1 MSIQP
6 TSEPRASQTSPT
18 GPSQGLELDSVPSVL
33 GGALVGTED
42 EGSEHAAEV
51 ARMARVWW
59 FGALVWGSSIAL
71 DWLAVTF
78 VEPGPIGWF
87 AALRGAE
94 LAVIIA
100 VAVRL
105 GRQPVLPARTVVAL
119 DVMGNA
125 LAAFAVAL
133 MALRYRG
140 LASPY
145 AHGVSCV
152 LVARSITL
160 AEPWQRG
167 AWRVGIVAL
176 VYPVTMVAL
185 ALAGPLRHQ
194 LADPRALAIF
204 AQNTIWIV
212 STAGLLVIGGHIVWS
227 LRRQVSEAR
236 KVGRYKLEKV
246 IGTGAMGE
254 VWLARHRALK
264 QAVAVKVLKPGG
276 SAQVTVAR
284 FEREVRAMTLLRH
297 PNTVRVFDY
306 GRTADGL
313 WYYVMELLEG
323 ETLSALVKRD
333 GPMAPARAVAV
344 VEQAARALGEA
355 HAAGVVHRDLKP
367 ENLFVTHL
375 GGEAD
380 FIKVLDFGVAKV
392 MAGEE
397 NPDLTSD
404 NALLG
409 TPAFMSPEQIQGDPT
424 DARSDVYA
432 LGAVLFYLLTGKKVF
447 SAPTVSALLVKH
459 MHEAPPAPSSLAP
472 AVGPALDALVLRCLA
487 KEPADRPADGA
498 KLAEALRAV
507 DLAGTVPGF
516 QVAGSE
522 GERAGEAPA

>member
-1 MSIQP
+1 MSIQ
-6 TSEPRASQTSPT
+6 SEPRASQTGPT
-18 GPSQGLELDSVPSVL
+18 GPSQGLELDSVPSVM
-33 GGALVGTED
+33 GGLVGTED
-42 EGSEHAAEV
+42 DGNEHAAEV

-59 FGALVWGSSIAL
+59 FGALVWGSSISL
-71 DWLAVTF
+71 DWLTVTF
-78 VEPGPIGWF
+78 VEPGPLGWF

-100 VAVRL
+100 VAFRL
-105 GRQPVLPARTVVAL
+105 GREPVLPQRTVVAL
-119 DVMGNA
+119 DVLGNA

-133 MALRYRG
+133 MAARYRG

-152 LVARSITL
+152 LVARGITL
-160 AEPWQRG
+160 AEPWRRG
-167 AWRVGIVAL
+167 AVRVGIVAL
-176 VYPVTMVAL
+176 VYPVTMVLL
-185 ALAGPLRHQ
+185 ALAGPLRGQ
-194 LADPRALAIF
+194 LSDPRALAIF

-276 SAQVTVAR
+276 TEQITVAR

-297 PNTVRVFDY
+297 PNTVRVLDY

-323 ETLSALVKRD
+323 ETLSALIKRE
-333 GPMAPARAVAV
+333 GPLSPARAVAM

-367 ENLFVTHL
+367 DNLFVTKL

-392 MAGEE
+392 LTPDAE

-409 TPAFMSPEQIQGDPT
+409 TPAFMSPEQIAGDAT
-424 DARSDVYA
+424 NARSDVYA

-447 SAPTVSALLVKH
+447 SAATVSALLVKH
-459 MHEAPPAPSSLAP
+459 MHDTPSPPSTLAP
-472 AVGPALDALVLRCLA
+472 AVSASLDALVLRCLA
-487 KEPADRPADGA
+487 KQPDERFADGA

-507 DLAGTVPGF
+507 DTT
-516 QVAGSE
+516 
-522 GERAGEAPA
+522 ERAAVPELQSS